1 MAMLEVR
8 DLRKSFYTYA
18 KPGLQAG
25 IFHKPGARKVV
36 SQLDVLKGVDL
47 TVNKGDVVAILGPSG
62 SGKTTF
68 LRCLNFL
75 ETTDSGTLIFDG
87 EQFDLGKITKADI
100 ARLRKKTAF
109 VFQNYNLFR
118 NKTALQ
124 NVTEGLVIARKMPKA
139 QADAIGMKMLEKV
152 GLADRADSYPR
163 QLSGGQQQ
171 RVAIARALATDP
183 EILYFDEPTSALD
196 PELTGEVLAVMR
208 QLAEEGMTMLVV
220 THEMGFARG
229 VSSKTVF
236 MENGVVV
243 EAAPSQEFFAH
254 PKEERT
260 REFFAKLNRRTER
273 NPTMKR
279 RTFISLMSVM
289 AAAGVLSLS
298 GCSSSN
304 NTAASTAGTAA
315 SGAASAGGDL
325 LSAIQNRGTLIVALE
340 GAWQPWSF
348 HDADD
353 TLVGYDVEVSRA
365 IAEKLGVEPEYV
377 ESDWDSLFAGMDA
390 GRYDMVCN
398 GVEVTEERSKTY
410 DFTTPYGYIHTA
422 LAVKKDNDSIASFED
437 LDGKTTANSLAST
450 YMELAESYGATVQG
464 IDTLEETIQLLTAGR
479 IDATL
484 NADVS
489 FYDYLNVH
497 PDADFKLVAFTE
509 EASHVAIPL
518 RKGDETATLLEA
530 INSAIE
536 ELRADGTLSELG
548 EKYFGH
554 DISSEN

>member
-1 MAMLEVR
+1 
-8 DLRKSFYTYA
+8 
-18 KPGLQAG
+18 
-25 IFHKPGARKVV
+25 
-36 SQLDVLKGVDL
+36 
-47 TVNKGDVVAILGPSG
+47 
-62 SGKTTF
+62 
-68 LRCLNFL
+68 
-75 ETTDSGTLIFDG
+75 
-87 EQFDLGKITKADI
+87 
-100 ARLRKKTAF
+100 
-109 VFQNYNLFR
+109 
-118 NKTALQ
+118 
-124 NVTEGLVIARKMPKA
+124 
-139 QADAIGMKMLEKV
+139 
-152 GLADRADSYPR
+152 
-163 QLSGGQQQ
+163 
-171 RVAIARALATDP
+171 
-183 EILYFDEPTSALD
+183 
-196 PELTGEVLAVMR
+196 
-208 QLAEEGMTMLVV
+208 
-220 THEMGFARG
+220 
-229 VSSKTVF
+229 
-236 MENGVVV
+236 
-243 EAAPSQEFFAH
+243 
-254 PKEERT
+254 
-260 REFFAKLNRRTER
+260 
-273 NPTMKR
+273 MKR

-298 GCSSSN
+298 GCSSSH

-315 SGAASAGGDL
+315 SSAASAGGDL
-325 LSAIQNRGTLIVALE
+325 LSTIQNRGTLIVALE

-348 HDADD
+348 
-353 TLVGYDVEVSRA
+353 L
-365 IAEKLGVEPEYV
+365 
-377 ESDWDSLFAGMDA
+377 SLFAGMDA
-390 GRYDMVCN
+390 GRYDLVCN

-422 LAVKKDNDSIASFED
+422 LAVKKDNDSITSFED

-536 ELRADGTLSELG
+536 ELRADGTLSELS
-548 EKYFGH
+548 EKYFGQ